1 MSQIRMINWKPMFK
15 GEKAPNSN
23 KNSNTDDNKLI
34 IQNIPMIINNAII
47 FV

>member
-15 GEKAPNSN
+15 GEKTPNSN
-23 KNSNTDDNKLI
+23 KNSNTDNNKLI